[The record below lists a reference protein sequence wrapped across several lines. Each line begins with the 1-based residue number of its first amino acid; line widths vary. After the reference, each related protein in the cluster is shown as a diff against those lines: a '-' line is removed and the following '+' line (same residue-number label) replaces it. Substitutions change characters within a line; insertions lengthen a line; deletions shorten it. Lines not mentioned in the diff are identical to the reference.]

1 MAAFNDSSKGKGTD
15 SPSPQRFDLES
26 ATLQTVK
33 MVSGLCQSFFSHL
46 PALAAKKIVDVL
58 GSDNTDGEIFQLGE
72 GQFRQATRGGG

>member
-1 MAAFNDSSKGKGTD
+1 VGRRNACPWNFEISVWRNQETLAAFNDSSKGKGTD

-46 PALAAKKIVDVL
+46 PALAAK
-58 GSDNTDGEIFQLGE
+58 
-72 GQFRQATRGGG
+72 